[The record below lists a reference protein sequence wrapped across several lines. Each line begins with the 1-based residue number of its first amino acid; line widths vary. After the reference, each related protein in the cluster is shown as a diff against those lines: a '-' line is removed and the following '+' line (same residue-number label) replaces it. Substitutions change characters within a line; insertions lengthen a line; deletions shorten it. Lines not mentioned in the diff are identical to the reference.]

1 MNEGTGEQRDHI
13 ISHLKILI
21 DQTKRQMSVWHVF
34 RNGVI
39 YGMGFIIGSTV
50 LTAIIVS
57 IGLQFLGDTILGD
70 VINWIAQRE
79 NGR

>member
-39 YGMGFIIGSTV
+39 YGMGFIVGSTV
-50 LTAIIVS
+50 LTAIVASIV
-57 IGLQFLGDTILGD
+57 LQFFGDTIFGD
-70 VINWIAQRE
+70 VIQWIAGGR
-79 NGR
+79 NGQ